1 MPPPTLQVTL
11 DPDVQA
17 ELERRYHTTRDA
29 TTRTRYQIVLLNA
42 QGHTPPQIAQLV
54 RSSADTVRR
63 VLNRYLAGGAD
74 AVPHRPHPGQP
85 PHYPPGW
92 EQELVRVADLDP
104 HEVGVEALLAAA
116 AAAVPPPAADLVPDA
131 TLADA
136 LMPEDLPRLL
146 GLLERADLYLQDEV
160 EVALHP
166 TLTRV
171 WSRAGRAGQRLVQA
185 PGKNFKRCGF
195 GLVDWRDGH
204 LDFQLAD
211 GRRAV
216 PFCDQL
222 RRAVDRSRSRG
233 RIAMVVLD
241 NLGIHT
247 PKGSR
252 LLRALLEELGE
263 DLVLV
268 STPTYDPDANRI
280 EWLWRAFRRTV
291 THTHRRQALAELV
304 ADADRWRTRS
314 PRPRCC
320 RRSAARSRSS
330 SSPLSGRYSTMQ
342 HELPGSIFS
351 WNFPSRLRARD

>member
-104 HEVGVEALLAAA
+104 HEVGVDSALWTCRLLADYLQGVTGHRAGIET
-116 AAAVPPPAADLVPDA
+116 VRI
-131 TLADA
+131 A
-136 LMPEDLPRLL
+136 LHRAGFVCKRPRWLL
-146 GLLERADLYLQDEV
+146 TRADLYLQDEV

-171 WSRAGRAGQRLVQA
+171 WSRAGRSGQRLVQA
-185 PGKNFKRCGF
+185 PGTNYKQYGF

-204 LDFQLAD
+204 LDWAVAD

-216 PFCDQL
+216 PLCAQL
-222 RRAVDRSRSRG
+222 RRAVARSRSRG
-233 RIAMVVLD
+233 KIAMVILD
-241 NLGIHT
+241 
-247 PKGSR
+247 
-252 LLRALLEELGE
+252 
-263 DLVLV
+263 
-268 STPTYDPDANRI
+268 
-280 EWLWRAFRRTV
+280 
-291 THTHRRQALAELV
+291 
-304 ADADRWRTRS
+304 
-314 PRPRCC
+314 
-320 RRSAARSRSS
+320 
-330 SSPLSGRYSTMQ
+330 
-342 HELPGSIFS
+342 
-351 WNFPSRLRARD
+351 